1 MSDRHARLSLKLSRP
16 QSNVRIVFVL
26 SNACDHWSASLPLP
40 NRVKIRVRHQV
51 LGLVLPEQ
59 EVLSYTAMPPNSGD
73 VATAFDRYLRSK
85 SESLG
90 ENARLRD
97 AMKELGLP
105 TDSQQARAI
114 LLQCTCCART
124 LSCQLLRGCFNVPVS
139 VYLTRVCR

>member
-124 LSCQLLRGCFNVPVS
+124 LSC
-139 VYLTRVCR
+139 